1 MIFCEGLGEP
11 EGPVALDDGSW
22 LVVEMAPERG
32 CVSRV
37 SADGAH
43 VERLTRTGRPNGLAV
58 DARGDIWVAESQ
70 NRAVVVL
77 SPGGEVRGEITADFL
92 FPNDLAFGPDGMLY
106 LTDSG
111 LLAEQFFADG
121 GIRDDYAAAGYDGR
135 LYRLDPRTSAVECLD
150 TGIRFTNGLAFDA
163 AGDLFVDET
172 LTGMV
177 FRYRLSRG
185 SAVREHVGN
194 VLDPGLT
201 TRFRGPDGMAV
212 DTEGRLYCAGFGQG
226 QVTVLDPDGRVLDR
240 IPTAGAYPTNVAFVP
255 DRARILVT
263 EVEHGRL
270 EAFDVAAP
278 GPAPA
283 PALTDRSP
291 RPIR

>member
-1 MIFCEGLGEP
+1 MIFCEGLAEP

-37 SADGAH
+37 SADGRD
-43 VERLTRTGRPNGLAV
+43 VERMTRTGRPNGLAV
-58 DARGDIWVAESQ
+58 DGRADIWVAESD

-77 SPGGEVRGEITADFL
+77 SPDGDVRTEITADFL

-111 LLAEQFFADG
+111 LLTEQFFGDG
-121 GIRDDYAAAGYDGR
+121 DVRDDYAAAGYDGR
-135 LYRLDPRTSAVECLD
+135 LYRIDPGSSAVECLD

-185 SAVREHVGN
+185 AAVREHVGN
-194 VLDPGLT
+194 VLDPTLT

-212 DTEGRLYCAGFGQG
+212 DVEGRLYCAVFGQG
-226 QVTVLDPDGRVLDR
+226 QVVVLDPDGRVIDR
-240 IPTAGAYPTNVAFVP
+240 IPTAGSRPTNVAFAR
-255 DRARILVT
+255 DEARIVVT

-270 EAFDVAAP
+270 ETFDVAAP
-278 GPAPA
+278 GLPLHHP
-283 PALTDRSP
+283 
-291 RPIR
+291 